1 MAFLFVEVI
10 LLDKLHTVKK
20 SRDFSDIIHNSNFVK
35 NNSYVIY
42 YKDNGLDYYRF
53 GISVSKKLGKAV
65 YRNKYKRQLRFIID
79 MNKKN
84 YQNGMDYIIII
95 RNGYID
101 YDFDSKCKDFVYLI
115 NKINS
120 GIKEN

>member
-10 LLDKLHTVKK
+10 YLDKLHTVKK
-20 SRDFSDIIHNSNFVK
+20 NLDFSNIIHNGHFVK

-42 YKDNGLDYYRF
+42 YKESGLSSYRF
-53 GISVSKKLGKAV
+53 GISVSKKLGNAV

-84 YQNGMDYIIII
+84 YQNGLDYIIII
-95 RNGYID
+95 RNGYIESN
-101 YDFDSKCKDFVYLI
+101 FDLKNKDFVYLI
-115 NKINS
+115 NKINNE
-120 GIKEN
+120 IKEN

>member
-10 LLDKLHTVKK
+10 YLDKLHTVKK
-20 SRDFSDIIHNSNFVK
+20 NLDFSNIIHNGHFVK

-42 YKDNGLDYYRF
+42 YKESGLSSYRF
-53 GISVSKKLGKAV
+53 GISVSKKLGNAV

-84 YQNGMDYIIII
+84 YQNGTDYIIII
-95 RNGYID
+95 RNSYVD
-101 YDFDSKCKDFVYLI
+101 LSFESRERDFKYLI
-115 NKINS
+115 DKIINN
-120 GIKEN
+120 KEN